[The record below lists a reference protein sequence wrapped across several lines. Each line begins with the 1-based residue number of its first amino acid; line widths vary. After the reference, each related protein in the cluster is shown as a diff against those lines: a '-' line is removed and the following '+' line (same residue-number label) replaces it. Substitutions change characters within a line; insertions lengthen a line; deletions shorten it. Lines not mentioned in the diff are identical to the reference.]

1 MCTSFRVKATDG
13 SVVVG
18 RTMEFPNAMQ
28 TKITVLPRGFDGT
41 GIGVDGPGR
50 TWTSTYGVVGMDV
63 FGHADMFTDAM
74 NEKGLYA
81 GLLYMPGFCDYASAD
96 GADPSTLMS
105 IVKVIAFLLGTCATV
120 AEARTAM
127 TGITVWPWVLDQF
140 GFAPPAHLAVH
151 DPSGDS
157 VVFEWTDGQLAT
169 YDNPIGVMCNW
180 PNLDWHL
187 TNVRNY
193 LNLSVRNP
201 SPITIDGVELS
212 AMGQGAA
219 MHGLPGDSSSPSR
232 FVRAVAF
239 ASSLRPVDS
248 AGELEKTAL
257 HVLNNFDIPEG
268 FIRDDDAPAN
278 DDHTLWSSI
287 ANLAERRYTV
297 RTYDNPI
304 PQTVELDR
312 VDFDGATPR
321 QVDLPDGG
329 FATLA
334 V

>member
-18 RTMEFPNAMQ
+18 RTMEFPNAMG
-28 TKITVLPRGFDGT
+28 TKITVLPRGYAGA

-50 TWTSTYGVVGMDV
+50 TWTSTYGIVGMDV
-63 FGHADMFTDAM
+63 FGHPEMFTDAM
-74 NEKGLYA
+74 NERGLYG
-81 GLLYMPGFCDYASAD
+81 GLLYMPGFCDYTSAA
-96 GADPSTLMS
+96 GADPTTLMS
-105 IVKVIAFLLGTCATV
+105 IVDVIAFVLGTCATV

-127 TGITVWPWVLDQF
+127 HGITVWPWVLEQF
-140 GFAPPAHLAVH
+140 GFAPPAHLVVH

-157 VVFEWTDGQLAT
+157 AVFEWADGKMIT
-169 YDNPIGVMCNW
+169 YANPIGVMCNW
-180 PNLDWHL
+180 PHLDWHL

-201 SPITIDGVELS
+201 SPITIEGVELD

-219 MHGLPGDSSSPSR
+219 MTGFPGDSSSPSR

-239 ASSLRPVDS
+239 TSSLRPVGT
-248 AGELEKTAL
+248 APELEKTAL
-257 HVLNNFDIPEG
+257 HILNNFDIPEG
-268 FIRDDDAPAN
+268 FIRADDSPAN

-297 RTYDNPI
+297 RTYGNPI
-304 PQTVELDR
+304 PQTVELAE
-312 VDFDGATPR
+312 VDFTGSAPR
-321 QVDLPDGG
+321 QVDLPAGA
-329 FATLA
+329 FARLA